1 MYYVL
6 KHLKRENNLYIEPEI
21 ESSYRKNNLGYTIYE
36 TILKLKPKVVIDFG
50 ILHGYSIVTIAQAL
64 RDLDNGGKVIGY
76 DLFEGYK
83 YKNSIKNVVNKN
95 IIEYDVVN
103 FVELRYGNFYKWVEN
118 PDEFDI
124 LHLDISNNGDIIEL
138 ADKKLPN
145 KTILF
150 EGGSEE
156 RDKVEWMTEYNF
168 KLIYPLKDKINY
180 KILNKTW
187 PSISGIRV

>member
-1 MYYVL
+1 MKKKEAKKL
-6 KHLKRENNLYIEPEI
+6 TRE
-21 ESSYRKNNLGYTIYE
+21 
-36 TILKLKPKVVIDFG
+36 
-50 ILHGYSIVTIAQAL
+50 QAL
-64 RDLDNGGKVIGY
+64 KDLDEGGKVIGY
-76 DLFEGYK
+76 DLFEDYE
-83 YKNSIKNVVNKN
+83 YKNSIKSVVNKN

-103 FVELRYGNFYKWVEN
+103 FVELRYGNFYNWVEN

-124 LHLDISNNGDIIEL
+124 LHFDVIEL

-156 RDKVEWMTEYNF
+156 RDKVEWMTKYNF